1 MENEKLKGF
10 LLFLEQ
16 LKDRLSRNTTKKI
29 IALVLSMA
37 LWVYVMGAQN
47 PVIED
52 TYRSKVHLKNNS
64 TKYEVFFDATEARV
78 TLSAPRSYFVDYKD
92 SDIQAYID
100 VSDYGEGEYDIPIEA
115 TYPRGFELNKITP
128 TTVHARIEPI
138 LELQKDIE
146 LTVSGAPAPNTTVRS
161 IQVPNTIVI
170 IGPKSK
176 IARVNKVHGFVVI
189 SGESESFTLNVP
201 INSLDE
207 NGRDIEG
214 IREVPESVDA
224 FVEIVRSMKKS
235 VPLVADVTIPNGKE
249 ISKVSVD
256 PDNATIEGA
265 EDIVSPIELLQ
276 TVPITVP
283 AGLNNYKTTTK
294 VIVPNDTKINVEEVT
309 VTVELKDAAT
319 SDNSTSDNAE
329 TNSNSNG

>member
-29 IALVLSMA
+29 VALVLSMA

-52 TYRSKVHLKNNS
+52 SYRSKVQLQNNS
-64 TKYEVFFDATEARV
+64 TKYEVFFDDTTARI
-78 TLSAPRSYFVDYKD
+78 TLSAPRSYFVDYKE

-100 VSDYGEGEYDIPIEA
+100 ASSYGEGEFDIPIEA
-115 TYPRGFELNKITP
+115 TYPRGFELNKIAP
-128 TTVHARIEPI
+128 ATVHARIEPI
-138 LELQKDIE
+138 VELQKEIN
-146 LTVSGAPAPNTTVRS
+146 LKISGSPAPNTTVRN
-161 IQVPNTIVI
+161 IQVPNTVVI

-176 IARVNKVHGFVVI
+176 IAKVDKVHGFIVI
-189 SGESESFTLNVP
+189 AGESESFTLNVP

-207 NGRDIEG
+207 NGRNIEG

-224 FVEIVRSMKKS
+224 YIEIVRSIKKS
-235 VPLVADVTIPNGKE
+235 VPLVADVAIPDGKE

-265 EDIVSPIELLQ
+265 EDIVSPIELLK

-283 AGLNNYKTTTK
+283 VGSNNYKTTAK
-294 VIVPNDTKINVEEVT
+294 VIVPNDTKVNAEEVT
-309 VTVELKDAAT
+309 VTVEVKDA
-319 SDNSTSDNAE
+319 E
-329 TNSNSNG
+329 TKEN

>member
-1 MENEKLKGF
+1 MEKEKLKGF
-10 LLFLEQ
+10 FLFLEQ
-16 LKDRLSRNTTKKI
+16 LKDRLGRNTTKKI

-52 TYRSKVHLKNNS
+52 SYRSKVQLQNNS
-64 TKYEVFFDATEARV
+64 TKYEVFFDDTTARI
-78 TLSAPRSYFVDYKD
+78 TLSAPRSYFVDYKE

-100 VSDYGEGEYDIPIEA
+100 VSGYGEGEFDIPIEA
-115 TYPRGFELNKITP
+115 TYPRGFELNKIAP
-128 TTVHARIEPI
+128 ATVHARIEPI
-138 LELQKDIE
+138 VELQKEIN
-146 LTVSGAPAPNTTVRS
+146 LKISGSPAPNTTVRN
-161 IQVPNTIVI
+161 IQVPNTVVI

-176 IARVNKVHGFVVI
+176 IAKVDKVHGFIVI
-189 SGESESFTLNVP
+189 AGESESFTLNVP

-207 NGRDIEG
+207 NGRNIEG

-224 FVEIVRSMKKS
+224 YIEIVRSIKKS
-235 VPLVADVTIPNGKE
+235 VPLVADVAIPDGKE

-265 EDIVSPIELLQ
+265 EDIVSPIELLK

-283 AGLNNYKTTTK
+283 VGSNNYKTTTK

-319 SDNSTSDNAE
+319 SGNTE
-329 TNSNSNG
+329 TATN